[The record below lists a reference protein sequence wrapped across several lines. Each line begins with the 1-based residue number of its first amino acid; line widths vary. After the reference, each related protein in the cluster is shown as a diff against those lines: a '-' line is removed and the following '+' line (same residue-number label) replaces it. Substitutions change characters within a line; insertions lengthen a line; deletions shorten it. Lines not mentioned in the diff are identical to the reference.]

1 MIGNSHFFSMIFYAA
16 FVCIVLALIRRDSR
30 KSRIRYG
37 LTLFLIMIFGSLL
50 FGWLMVL
57 FIS

>member
-1 MIGNSHFFSMIFYAA
+1 MIANSHFFSMVLYAA
-16 FVCIVLALIRRDSR
+16 FVCIVLALLRRDSR

-50 FGWLMVL
+50 FGWVMTL
-57 FIS
+57 FIP